1 VRVCVGSGL
10 GVMMHLRLDHVLE
23 SDPSSHRLGSM
34 DKTRVVRHGLADLN
48 SLRRLADPYTS
59 ESEQLSGDQRDGSV
73 VKSTF
78 HLRGPEF
85 TSSTHTEVCITAF
98 PQAPGDPTPSSS
110 LWVPTG
116 KCTCTHTNKSA
127 NKETVNTESQTLS
140 FSGNPLSIYVPC
152 P

>member
-1 VRVCVGSGL
+1 MRACVRVCVGSGL

-85 TSSTHTEVCITAF
+85 TSSTHTEVLPFLKLQEIRLPLLVSGY
-98 PQAPGDPTPSSS
+98 PQA
-110 LWVPTG
+110 
-116 KCTCTHTNKSA
+116 SA
-127 NKETVNTESQTLS
+127 HALTQISQLIRRQLIRS
-140 FSGNPLSIYVPC
+140 PKPC
-152 P
+152 PFLGTH